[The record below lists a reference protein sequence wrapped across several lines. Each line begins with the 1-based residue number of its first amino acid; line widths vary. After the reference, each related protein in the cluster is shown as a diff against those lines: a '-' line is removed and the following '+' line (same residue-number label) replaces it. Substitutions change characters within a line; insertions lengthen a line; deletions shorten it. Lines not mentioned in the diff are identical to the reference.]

1 MILKMFS
8 VFIYKLYYSYK
19 INEVKLNRGH
29 WMLKL
34 SILHNI
40 NYSTKL
46 RVSILLSN
54 SYFAVFWILYF
65 ICLEI
70 NSQNLRSD
78 YSVLKKYD
86 SILEFKNN
94 FKLNQ
99 SKQKNSIKWLSILP
113 SINYDIDNQTF
124 NIGISFSNFS
134 RYYQQK
140 QRNKIELQKLEASLQ
155 EASARK
161 VSNLEELI
169 FDFESKY
176 NIILLDTSLLAT
188 SRQLFQIT
196 RGKYINKEIP
206 IEDFLKAKISIS
218 TKYKSLIKQCHSLEK
233 VARKIYAICQL
244 SEPNS
249 RIINLKKLL
258 TQEEKNLGSLR
269 ASPQ

>member
-1 MILKMFS
+1 MLNIRHLIAIILFS
-8 VFIYKLYYSYK
+8 SFLGYSQIIDYKKS
-19 INEVKLNRGH
+19 
-29 WMLKL
+29 
-34 SILHNI
+34 
-40 NYSTKL
+40 
-46 RVSILLSN
+46 
-54 SYFAVFWILYF
+54 
-65 ICLEI
+65 LEI
-70 NSQNLRSD
+70 KNDN
-78 YSVLKKYD
+78 VIKKF
-86 SILEFKNN
+86 EQKNN
-94 FKLNQ
+94 L
-99 SKQKNSIKWLSILP
+99 KWLSILP
-113 SINYDIDNQTF
+113 SFNYDIDNQSF
-124 NIGISFSNFS
+124 NVGISFSNFS

-140 QRNKIELQKLEASLQ
+140 QRNKIELKKLEASLQ

-176 NIILLDTSLLAT
+176 NIIVLDTSLLGT

-196 RGKYINKEIP
+196 HGKYINQEIP

-233 VARKIYAICQL
+233 VARKINAICQL

-269 ASPQ
+269 AKPSMQKKTEPF

>member
-1 MILKMFS
+1 MC
-8 VFIYKLYYSYK
+8 
-19 INEVKLNRGH
+19 VKL
-29 WMLKL
+29 
-34 SILHNI
+34 
-40 NYSTKL
+40 
-46 RVSILLSN
+46 
-54 SYFAVFWILYF
+54 
-65 ICLEI
+65 

-78 YSVLKKYD
+78 FDVLEKYD
-86 SILEFKNN
+86 SILKYKNN
-94 FKLNQ
+94 LKLNQ
-99 SKQKNSIKWLSILP
+99 LDQKNNLKWLSILP
-113 SINYDIDNQTF
+113 SFNYDIDSQTF
-124 NIGISFSNFS
+124 NVGISFSNFS

-140 QRNKIELQKLEASLQ
+140 QRNKIELQKLAASLQ

-176 NIILLDTSLLAT
+176 NIIVLDTSLLGT

-196 RGKYINKEIP
+196 HGKYINQEIP

-218 TKYKSLIKQCHSLEK
+218 TKYKSIIKQCNSLEK
-233 VARKIYAICQL
+233 VARKINSICQL

-269 ASPQ
+269 AKPSMQKKTEPY